1 MVQIRIQQS
10 INRVVYRI
18 ETIVDDQSV
27 FHPSARQNG
36 EAVSDHLVLSTLY
49 DPDTWVKGL

>member
-1 MVQIRIQQS
+1 MMQIRIQQS
-10 INRVVYRI
+10 INRVVYPI

-27 FHPSARQNG
+27 FHPSAKQNG

-49 DPDTWVKGL
+49 VPDTWVEGL